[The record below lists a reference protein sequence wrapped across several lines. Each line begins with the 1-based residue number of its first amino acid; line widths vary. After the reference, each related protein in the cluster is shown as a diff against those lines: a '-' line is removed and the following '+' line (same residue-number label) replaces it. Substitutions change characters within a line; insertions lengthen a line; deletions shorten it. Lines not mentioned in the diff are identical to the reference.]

1 MQPEYCTVSLALQA
15 TDAAYDEAEIRT
27 RYENGNLAKVL
38 NSTYLARNIM
48 LTHPTFQLTNAVIK
62 DYLKAKGQKVPSGA
76 KKADLLDLLTDYLD
90 ANGTRK

>member
-1 MQPEYCTVSLALQA
+1 LDKEPAAQIVGKASRKRPVTDA

-27 RYENGNLAKVL
+27 RYENGNLAK
-38 NSTYLARNIM
+38 
-48 LTHPTFQLTNAVIK
+48 LTNAVIK